1 MRTEIFAHPVSFR
14 DAPRAQAARLRA
26 AGIARV
32 RLAYAYHGGRWLLT
46 TSDPAAVVDFPAG
59 RWFAPRSNGSGQDGT
74 GPSLPVLGDE
84 ATSAAAA
91 LVASGVAVT
100 GWLVGLHQSG
110 PATARPDLA
119 LRNAFGH
126 PYRHA
131 LCPAQPEVVRY
142 ARNLVAETAGQPG
155 VSGLELEA
163 FGYLGW
169 QHQSAHDKFG
179 AALRPADRWLLSL
192 CFCPACSARFAGA
205 GVDAAD
211 AAAAARAA
219 VLAQLADARPAGD
232 LAEDAVTALGQDL
245 HDTLLAVR
253 SEVTTDLVRAAAEAS
268 GGLPLSVRATD
279 NRYAC
284 DGKSSGDL
292 HALAAAAGSLT
303 VTNLVGD
310 SAALRHDLIAAG
322 RTGAEISAGWNLGA
336 AQTGAEEELL
346 DIAAQARSH
355 GVRSLVLY
363 AYDLAPAPRLEW
375 LRRLPQDPVAGDTA
389 TPHARHPHA
398 QTERAR

>member
-14 DAPRAQAARLRA
+14 RAPRAEAERLRA
-26 AGIARV
+26 AGVDRV

-59 RWFAPRSNGSGQDGT
+59 RWFAPGDHEDTT
-74 GPSLPVLGDE
+74 GLSLPVVGDE
-84 ATSAAAA
+84 ATLATDA

-100 GWLVGLHQSG
+100 GWLVGLHQSHLAG
-110 PATARPDLA
+110 ARPDLA

-142 ARNLVAETAGQPG
+142 ARDLVAQTARQPG

-169 QHQSAHDKFG
+169 QHQSAHDKYG
-179 AALRPADRWLLSL
+179 AELRPVDRWLLSL
-192 CFCPACSARFAGA
+192 CFCSACSALFTEA
-205 GVDAAD
+205 GVDGAEAAGRT
-211 AAAAARAA
+211 RAA
-219 VLAQLADARPAGD
+219 VLAQLADPRPAD
-232 LAEDAVTALGQDL
+232 RITADASAALGQDL
-245 HDTLLAVR
+245 HDTLLSVR
-253 SEVTTDLVRAAAEAS
+253 AQVTTGLVRAAAEAS

-279 NRYAC
+279 DPYAC

-292 HALAAAAGSLT
+292 RALAHAAGSLT
-303 VTNLVGD
+303 VTNLSGD
-310 SAALRHDLIAAG
+310 GTALRRDLVAAG
-322 RTGAEISAGWNLGA
+322 RTGARIAAGWNLDA
-336 AQTGAEEELL
+336 ARTRSEEELM
-346 DIAAQARSH
+346 DIARQARSH
-355 GVRSLVLY
+355 GASSLVLY

-375 LRRLPQDPVAGDTA
+375 LRRLPRDPVGGDTA
-389 TPHARHPHA
+389 THDSPHPR
-398 QTERAR
+398 QTEPAT